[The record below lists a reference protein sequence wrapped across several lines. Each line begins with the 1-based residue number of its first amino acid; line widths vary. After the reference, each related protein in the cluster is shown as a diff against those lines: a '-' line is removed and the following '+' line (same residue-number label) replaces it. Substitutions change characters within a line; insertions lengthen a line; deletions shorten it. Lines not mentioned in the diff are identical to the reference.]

1 MFQGDIDE
9 IEELMKSREMSYADY
24 IQTSSDKYQS
34 SDNQVDRNSPQ
45 PSGGLLGSLGKM
57 FSSGKKWFIN
67 IFLQIIIETIYC
79 KFDEYRW
86 NLASVYMEP
95 FIYLHIKQSIVGRG
109 QTCLKMCLHML

>member
-57 FSSGKKWFIN
+57 FSSGKKWFIKF
-67 IFLQIIIETIYC
+67 FLLMYLLKLYIAN
-79 KFDEYRW
+79 FGEYRW
-86 NLASVYMEP
+86 NVTSVELWT
-95 FIYLHIKQSIVGRG
+95 IHILRIQF
-109 QTCLKMCLHML
+109 

>member
-1 MFQGDIDE
+1 MKNSERFHSNDDMMKLNSERMMIYSRWFHGQLAKNNIEWCLAYCSNVYTVFQGDIDE

-57 FSSGKKWFIN
+57 FSSGKK
-67 IFLQIIIETIYC
+67 
-79 KFDEYRW
+79 
-86 NLASVYMEP
+86 
-95 FIYLHIKQSIVGRG
+95 
-109 QTCLKMCLHML
+109 

>member
-1 MFQGDIDE
+1 MNAIKIMEAEIRLADKKEHLEKFQPEFCELKKKFEAACQTLQGDIDE

-57 FSSGKKWFIN
+57 FSSGKK
-67 IFLQIIIETIYC
+67 
-79 KFDEYRW
+79 
-86 NLASVYMEP
+86 
-95 FIYLHIKQSIVGRG
+95 
-109 QTCLKMCLHML
+109 

>member
-1 MFQGDIDE
+1 
-9 IEELMKSREMSYADY
+9 MKSREMSYADY

-57 FSSGKKWFIN
+57 FSSGKKWYIN

-79 KFDEYRW
+79 KF
-86 NLASVYMEP
+86 
-95 FIYLHIKQSIVGRG
+95 G
-109 QTCLKMCLHML
+109 

>member
-1 MFQGDIDE
+1 MHFELTVLIYIYLFQGDIDE

-67 IFLQIIIETIYC
+67 IFYKLLLKLYIANLVNT
-79 KFDEYRW
+79 DEI
-86 NLASVYMEP
+86 L
-95 FIYLHIKQSIVGRG
+95 
-109 QTCLKMCLHML
+109 

>member
-79 KFDEYRW
+79 KFGEYRW
-86 NLASVYMEP
+86 NP
-95 FIYLHIKQSIVGRG
+95 I
-109 QTCLKMCLHML
+109 CMCLHETIIY

>member
-67 IFLQIIIETIYC
+67 IFFTNYYWNYILQIWWIQMKSC
-79 KFDEYRW
+79 K
-86 NLASVYMEP
+86 
-95 FIYLHIKQSIVGRG
+95 
-109 QTCLKMCLHML
+109 CLHGTIHIPTY